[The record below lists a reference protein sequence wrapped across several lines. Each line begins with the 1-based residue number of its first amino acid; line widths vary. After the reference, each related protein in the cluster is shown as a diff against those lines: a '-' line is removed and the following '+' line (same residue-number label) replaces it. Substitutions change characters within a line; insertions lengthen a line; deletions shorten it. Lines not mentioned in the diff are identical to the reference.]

1 MPLRAAADTLRRTA
15 RSRTLWSTWA
25 HGRVLK
31 MRCLRCDA
39 NAATAAA
46 AAKCAP
52 ASRSGTRHSRAS
64 RELPGPRRGC
74 NGRQGAMG
82 DAGGRREG
90 PRTTPGPKGRFAAS
104 SGRRP
109 VPRGLPRAAL
119 TFRVPGAA
127 RPRRAPRAASRSARQ
142 PGLTHPVSSET
153 TLYTNLPLSLFFMPQ
168 RTPSFSAEPRFGVQ
182 HGLPPCLCDYFLPP
196 SHYFLRL
203 APFVCV

>member
-39 NAATAAA
+39 NAATAAP

-52 ASRSGTRHSRAS
+52 ASRAGVRRSRAS

-74 NGRQGAMG
+74 NGRHGAMG
-82 DAGGRREG
+82 YAGGRREDPQAAAG
-90 PRTTPGPKGRFAAS
+90 TQSRFAAS

-109 VPRGLPRAAL
+109 VPRGLPRAAPNI
-119 TFRVPGAA
+119 PGPG
-127 RPRRAPRAASRSARQ
+127 RRAASKGA
-142 PGLTHPVSSET
+142 
-153 TLYTNLPLSLFFMPQ
+153 
-168 RTPSFSAEPRFGVQ
+168 A
-182 HGLPPCLCDYFLPP
+182 
-196 SHYFLRL
+196 LRL
-203 APFVCV
+203 